1 MKRSLKK
8 NKRQEKKEMK
18 FLRRELFIW
27 GWTWIFSVVSP
38 VLATGA
44 TFIAYVFVNNKN
56 ILTASDT
63 FTTLM
68 LFGALRFPI
77 SNIGRR
83 IGRLGQSLQASKRIT
98 VFLSRETLP
107 ETHNSP
113 STSLGTSLRVTG
125 HVGYASQ
132 LPFILNATFRDN
144 ILFGRP
150 YDPVRYDNVIEAC
163 CLRADI
169 NLLSAGDIA
178 EIGERGVTLS
188 GGQKQR
194 LSITRTVYTKHDAS
208 RQNRRN
214 I

>member
-1 MKRSLKK
+1 MVLKIK
-8 NKRQEKKEMK
+8 GCYTY
-18 FLRRELFIW
+18 IW
-27 GWTWIFSVVSP
+27 
-38 VLATGA
+38 
-44 TFIAYVFVNNKN
+44 
-56 ILTASDT
+56 
-63 FTTLM
+63 
-68 LFGALRFPI
+68 
-77 SNIGRR
+77 
-83 IGRLGQSLQASKRIT
+83 SKRIT
-98 VFLSRETLP
+98 AFLSRETLP

-132 LPFILNATFRDN
+132 LPFILNATFHDN
-144 ILFGRP
+144 TLFGRP

-169 NLLSAGDIA
+169 NLLSAGDIT

-214 I
+214 IRILGLSLTRILRSRKINFYLSKCHT

>member
-63 FTTLM
+63 
-68 LFGALRFPI
+68 FPI

-132 LPFILNATFRDN
+132 LPFILNATFREN

-169 NLLSAGDIA
+169 NLLSAGDIT
-178 EIGERGVTLS
+178 EIG
-188 GGQKQR
+188 
-194 LSITRTVYTKHDAS
+194 
-208 RQNRRN
+208 
-214 I
+214 